1 MTIHSLSAIDN
12 RRELLWWSASNT
24 NSEEKITTQLIYQ
37 DPKHVTWDF
46 NRPYRYLHTD
56 LHKKDEHRNIV
67 TLVLINL
74 LYVLKL
80 LTLSGTTKQ
89 KTPNMGKKQAKNDQF
104 SQSVA
109 GYKWSQKVAIF
120 RRVEEKGPT

>member
-1 MTIHSLSAIDN
+1 MNTIHG
-12 RRELLWWSASNT
+12 
-24 NSEEKITTQLIYQ
+24 Y
-37 DPKHVTWDF
+37 
-46 NRPYRYLHTD
+46 
-56 LHKKDEHRNIV
+56 
-67 TLVLINL
+67 L

-89 KTPNMGKKQAKNDQF
+89 KTPNMGKKQAKSDQF